1 MTDISFQAADYPEI
15 RRALFD
21 LHTRILKNP
30 NLDEIKTCAKHLGL
44 WQHKTV
50 SYKNDTELELLMDYR
65 VYAYRPNGFNMAE
78 KYLRLNKNSLSDYEQ
93 ALLARMRLA
102 RYAVYQVEASNG
114 TDAVT
119 VADVFIKTRFTLVD
133 QHLAKTATTGM
144 VLASHLIDFG
154 DFSIQSGALLPL
166 NKALLHADEVVD
178 ALERIDDDHFADYL
192 IDPANTAKL
201 ARAIISASIRLGH
214 TESVKYQDV

>member
-1 MTDISFQAADYPEI
+1 MSDITFQANDYLEI
-15 RRALFD
+15 RRALLD
-21 LHTRILKNP
+21 LHNRILKNP

-44 WQHKTV
+44 WHHKTV

-78 KYLRLNKNSLSDYEQ
+78 KYLRLNKNRLSDYDQ

-114 TDAVT
+114 TDALTVT
-119 VADVFIKTRFTLVD
+119 DVFIKTRFTLVD
-133 QHLAKTATTGM
+133 QQLAKTATTGM
-144 VLASHLIDFG
+144 VLASHLIDLG
-154 DFSIQSGALLPL
+154 DFSIQSGAVMPL

-178 ALERIDDDHFADYL
+178 ALERIDDDNFVDYL

-201 ARAIISASIRLGH
+201 ARAIISASIRLSH
-214 TESVKYQDV
+214 TEKIQYHSV